1 MSFILD
7 ALKKLEQEKAARR
20 NADSK
25 ISDEIVR
32 ENRQVLRKARRSV
45 PVSVVLV
52 SLGLVLLLGFS
63 AAFLWH
69 RHGAG
74 EQSKVAALGPERT
87 SPAAEEV
94 AADSQRA
101 ERAAPPAT
109 PVSGMAS
116 LAPPSV
122 RGMASLAPPPV
133 RGMAEEEKEPL
144 PRPVET
150 NRKSR
155 RGRIDE
161 DTTSRTDV
169 KTRSAQPVGEGS
181 GSGGSRLTV
190 SGIAW
195 QDAPSAR
202 RAVINGDLV
211 QEGAQVGGATVE
223 EIQPTR
229 VRFSSGGRQFT
240 VSISGPLVVK

>member
-52 SLGLVLLLGFS
+52 SLGLVLLLGVS
-63 AAFLWH
+63 GAFLWH

-74 EQSKVAALGPERT
+74 EQMKVAALGPERT

-94 AADSQRA
+94 AADSQRT

-116 LAPPSV
+116 LAPP
-122 RGMASLAPPPV
+122 PV
-133 RGMAEEEKEPL
+133 REMAEEEKEPL

-169 KTRSAQPVGEGS
+169 KPRSAQPVGEGS

-223 EIQPTR
+223 EILPTR
-229 VRFSSGGRQFT
+229 VRFSSGGRKFT
-240 VSISGPLVVK
+240 VSISGPLVAK

>member
-20 NADSK
+20 NADIK

-32 ENRQVLRKARRSV
+32 ENRQGMRKARRSV
-45 PVSVVLV
+45 PFSVVLG
-52 SLGLVLLLGFS
+52 SLGLLLVLAASG
-63 AAFLWH
+63 AFLWLS
-69 RHGAG
+69 HGSG
-74 EQSKVAALGPERT
+74 KQPKVVAMSSERT
-87 SPAAEEV
+87 FPPAERV
-94 AADSQRA
+94 AVDSQRT
-101 ERAAPPAT
+101 ERAVPAA
-109 PVSGMAS
+109 V
-116 LAPPSV
+116 
-122 RGMASLAPPPV
+122 PV
-133 RGMAEEEKEPL
+133 RPVVAEEDEPL

-150 NRKSR
+150 NRRSR
-155 RGRIDE
+155 REKIEERR
-161 DTTSRTDV
+161 SSLTDS
-169 KTRSAQPVGEGS
+169 KTRSVQPVGEGS

-202 RAVINGDLV
+202 RAVVNGDLV
-211 QEGAQVGGATVE
+211 QEGALVGGAKVE

-240 VSISGPLVVK
+240 VSISGPLVAK